1 MRKLIWILVIILL
14 VVHQDFWLRD
24 DRSLVFGF
32 MPVGLAYH
40 AMFSIAAACVWA
52 LAVKYAWP
60 HRIEQWA
67 HDDKEE
73 SSS

>member
-1 MRKLIWILVIILL
+1 MRKLVWILACVLLII
-14 VVHQDFWLRD
+14 HQDFWFRD

-32 MPVGLAYH
+32 MPIGLAYH
-40 AMFSIAAACVWA
+40 AMFSIAAACVWT

-60 HRIEQWA
+60 SHIEWA
-67 HDDKEE
+67 DDEKEE